1 MSSELVRVNRSFKR
15 TGAPFTRVI
24 INMEDQMLENI
35 DQSLSFW
42 KDHKGN
48 RAEFIRQAVREKL
61 EGEK

>member
-1 MSSELVRVNRSFKR
+1 MSSEVIRVNRSFKR

-24 INMEDQMLENI
+24 INMEDDMINEI
-35 DQSLSFW
+35 DSSLSFW